1 MRTKR
6 LQLKRARWDRRRSAR
21 IHRRRSLQGK
31 ARMNRCDPGTAK

>member
-21 IHRRRSLQGK
+21 IHRRRSQGQFFL
-31 ARMNRCDPGTAK
+31 AGS